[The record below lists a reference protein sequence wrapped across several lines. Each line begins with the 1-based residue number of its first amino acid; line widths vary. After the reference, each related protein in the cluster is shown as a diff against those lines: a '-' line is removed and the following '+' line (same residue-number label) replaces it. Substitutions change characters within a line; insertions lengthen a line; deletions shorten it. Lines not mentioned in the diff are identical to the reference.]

1 MIKAESE
8 LALKLHRILDILLTV
23 AAFIWAYFIKKYF
36 LPEPFRGLIESPNYY
51 IVLLMIIIIWF
62 ILCEQF
68 GLYTSYV
75 KISFAKIFSD
85 MVKAVSV
92 GMVLMV
98 LLMFAF
104 KLDDVSRLLM
114 SLFFLLNIGALT
126 ISKRIIYNKYVKE
139 PTSEY
144 KLHNV
149 LIVGS
154 KERARDVI
162 CAIGANKDPGTG
174 SREKSCPSI
183 EVETSGFPGYKI
195 MGCIDLDE
203 KEIGKEVINGF
214 KVIDTIKNLDKILLE
229 NPVDELFI
237 AMPLNLIK
245 HVEDHV
251 AFAGKIG
258 VPVRVIPDWQIKDL
272 IVNPAISFFELEI
285 FSGLATIVLSAVP
298 PDREKLFIK
307 YGIDYIFVA
316 IALILLLPLF
326 LLVSFAIKISSRGPV
341 FYKQERGG
349 LNGRKFMVYKF
360 RSMVANA
367 EAQQKGL
374 EDFNETEGPVF
385 KIKKDPRIVPYVG
398 TFLRRTFI
406 DEIPQ
411 LINILKGEMSLIGPR
426 PPIPAEVEKYEIWQ
440 RRRLSMKPG
449 ITCLWQIS
457 ANRHDMS
464 FDEWMNLDL
473 NYIDNWSPMLDV
485 KIFYSTLKVMLLG
498 TGR

>member
-1 MIKAESE
+1 MIKTESE
-8 LALKLHRILDILLTV
+8 LAIKLHSILDILLTV

-36 LPEPFRGLIESPNYY
+36 LPESFRGLTESPSYY

-62 ILCEQF
+62 ILFKLF
-68 GLYTSYV
+68 GLYTSYL

-92 GMVLMV
+92 GMILMV
-98 LLMFAF
+98 LLMFVF

-114 SLFFLLNIGALT
+114 GFFFLLNIGVLT
-126 ISKRIIYNKYVKE
+126 FSKRIIYNRYVKK
-139 PTSEY
+139 PISEY

-162 CAIGANKDPGTG
+162 RAIGTNKHPGFRAKNYPDT
-174 SREKSCPSI
+174 
-183 EVETSGFPGYKI
+183 EVETTGFPRYKI

-203 KEIGKEVINGF
+203 KEIGKKVINDF
-214 KVIDTIKNLDKILLE
+214 IVIDTIKNLDKILLE
-229 NPVDELFI
+229 NPIDELFI
-237 AMPLNLIK
+237 AMPLNLISR
-245 HVEDHV
+245 VEDHV

-258 VPVRVIPDWQIKDL
+258 IPVRVIPDWQIKDL
-272 IVNPAISFFELEI
+272 IVNPAISFFKLEI
-285 FSGLATIVLSAVP
+285 FSGLATIVLSAVA
-298 PDREKLFIK
+298 PDREEFLIK
-307 YGIDYIFVA
+307 HGIDYMVA
-316 IALILLLPLF
+316 AIGLILQLPLF
-326 LLVSFAIKISSRGPV
+326 ILVFFAIKISSQGPV
-341 FYKQERGG
+341 FYKQERCG

-360 RSMVANA
+360 RSMVAGA

-374 EDFNETEGPVF
+374 EEFNETEGPVF

-411 LINILKGEMSLIGPR
+411 LINVLKGEMSLIGPR

-473 NYIDNWSPMLDV
+473 NYIDNWSLILDV
-485 KIFYSTLKVMLLG
+485 KIFFSTLKLMLLG

>member
-1 MIKAESE
+1 MIKTDSE
-8 LALKLHRILDILLTV
+8 LAHKLHSVLDILLTI
-23 AAFIWAYFIKKYF
+23 AAFVWAYFIKKYF
-36 LPEPFRGLIESPNYY
+36 LPESFRGLTESPNYY

-62 ILCEQF
+62 IFFELF
-68 GLYTSYV
+68 GLYTSYS

-85 MVKAVSV
+85 MVKAVSAA
-92 GMVLMV
+92 MILMV
-98 LLMFAF
+98 LLMFVF
-104 KLDDVSRLLM
+104 KLDDVSRLLIGI
-114 SLFFLLNIGALT
+114 FFLLNIGMLT
-126 ISKRIIYNKYVKE
+126 FSKRIIYDRYAKE
-139 PTSEY
+139 PAKEY

-154 KERARDVI
+154 KDRARDVI
-162 CAIGANKDPGTG
+162 CAIGAYQDPVSG
-174 SREKSCPSI
+174 EKTCPRT
-183 EVETSGFPGYKI
+183 EVKTKGFPWYKI
-195 MGCIDLDE
+195 IGCVDLDE
-203 KEIGKEVINGF
+203 KEIGKEVLNGF

-237 AMPLNLIK
+237 AMPLSLISR
-245 HVEDHV
+245 VEDHV

-272 IVNPAISFFELEI
+272 IVNPAISFFELEL
-285 FSGLATIVLSAVP
+285 FSGLATIVLSTVP
-298 PDREKLFIK
+298 PGRETLLFK
-307 YGIDYIFVA
+307 YAIDYIFA
-316 IALILLLPLF
+316 AFALLLLLPLF
-326 LLVSFAIKISSRGPV
+326 LIASLAIKISSRGPV
-341 FYKQERGG
+341 FYKQERCG

-360 RSMVANA
+360 RSMVADA
-367 EAQQKGL
+367 EERQPQL
-374 EDFNETEGPVF
+374 EEFNETEGPVF
-385 KIKKDPRIVPYVG
+385 KIKKDPRIVPYIG

-426 PPIPAEVEKYEIWQ
+426 PPIPAEVEKYKTWQ

-457 ANRHDMS
+457 PNRHEMG

-485 KIFYSTLKVMLLG
+485 KTFFRTLKVMLLG

>member
-1 MIKAESE
+1 MIKTESE
-8 LALKLHRILDILLTV
+8 LAKKLHSILDTLLTI
-23 AAFIWAYFIKKYF
+23 AAFISAYFIKKYF
-36 LPEPFRGLIESPNYY
+36 LPESFRGLAESPNYY

-62 ILCEQF
+62 ILFELF
-68 GLYTSYV
+68 GLYTSYI

-85 MVKAVSV
+85 MVKAVST
-92 GMVLMV
+92 GMVLIV
-98 LLMFAF
+98 LLIFIF
-104 KLDDVSRLLM
+104 KLDAISRLLM
-114 SLFFLLNIGALT
+114 SIFFLLNIGVLT
-126 ISKRIIYNKYVKE
+126 FSKRLIYKKYVGE
-139 PTSEY
+139 PKSEY
-144 KLHNV
+144 KFHNV

-162 CAIGANKDPGTG
+162 CAIGTGMDPDT
-174 SREKSCPSI
+174 REKRCLITNIKGPR
-183 EVETSGFPGYKI
+183 VPGYKI

-203 KEIGKEVINGF
+203 KEIGKKVINDF

-229 NPVDELFI
+229 NPIDELFI
-237 AMPLNLIK
+237 AMPLNLISR
-245 HVEDHV
+245 VEDHV

-258 VPVRVIPDWQIKDL
+258 IPVRIIPEWQIKDL
-272 IVNPAISFFELEI
+272 ILNPAISFFELKI
-285 FSGLATIVLSAVP
+285 FAGLATIVLSAVP
-298 PDREKLFIK
+298 PDREELLIK
-307 YGIDYIFVA
+307 HGIDYMVAA

-341 FYKQERGG
+341 FYKQERCG

-360 RSMVANA
+360 RSMVADA
-367 EAQQKGL
+367 EARQKGL
-374 EDFNETEGPVF
+374 EEFNETEGPVF

-411 LINILKGEMSLIGPR
+411 LINIIKGEMSLIGPR
-426 PPIPAEVEKYEIWQ
+426 PPIPAEVEKYKTWQ

-457 ANRHDMS
+457 ENRHDVG

-473 NYIDNWSPMLDV
+473 DYIDNWSLMLDV
-485 KIFYSTLKVMLLG
+485 KIFFGTLKVMLLRA
-498 TGR
+498 GR

>member
-1 MIKAESE
+1 MIKTESE
-8 LALKLHRILDILLTV
+8 LAIKLHSILDILLTV

-36 LPEPFRGLIESPNYY
+36 LPESFRGLTESPNYY
-51 IVLLMIIIIWF
+51 IALLMIIIIWF
-62 ILCEQF
+62 ILFELF
-68 GLYTSYV
+68 GLYTSYL
-75 KISFAKIFSD
+75 KISFSKIFSD

-92 GMVLMV
+92 GMILMV
-98 LLMFAF
+98 LLMFVF

-114 SLFFLLNIGALT
+114 GFFFLLNIGVLT
-126 ISKRIIYNKYVKE
+126 FSKRIIYNRYVKK
-139 PTSEY
+139 PISEY

-162 CAIGANKDPGTG
+162 RAIGTNKHPGFRAKSYPGT
-174 SREKSCPSI
+174 
-183 EVETSGFPGYKI
+183 EVETTGFPKYKI

-203 KEIGKEVINGF
+203 KEIGKKVINDF
-214 KVIDTIKNLDKILLE
+214 IVIDTIKNLDKILLE
-229 NPVDELFI
+229 NPIDELFI
-237 AMPLNLIK
+237 AMPLNLISR
-245 HVEDHV
+245 VEDHV

-272 IVNPAISFFELEI
+272 IVNPAISFFKLEI

-298 PDREKLFIK
+298 PDRDELLIK
-307 YGIDYIFVA
+307 YGVDYMVA
-316 IALILLLPLF
+316 AIGLILHLPLF
-326 LLVSFAIKISSRGPV
+326 ILVSFAIKISSQGPV
-341 FYKQERGG
+341 FYKQERCG

-360 RSMVANA
+360 RSMVAGA
-367 EAQQKGL
+367 EALQKGL
-374 EDFNETEGPVF
+374 EEFNETEGPVF
-385 KIKKDPRIVPYVG
+385 KITKDPRIVPYVG

-411 LINILKGEMSLIGPR
+411 LINVLKGEMSLIGPR
-426 PPIPAEVEKYEIWQ
+426 PPIPAEVKKYEIWQ

-473 NYIDNWSPMLDV
+473 NYIDNWSLILDV
-485 KIFYSTLKVMLLG
+485 KIFFSTLKVMLLG

>member
-1 MIKAESE
+1 MTKPDSE
-8 LALKLHRILDILLTV
+8 LATKLHSILDIILTLG
-23 AAFIWAYFIKKYF
+23 AFIWAYFIKKYF
-36 LPEPFRGLIESPNYY
+36 LPEPFRGLTESPDYY
-51 IVLLMIIIIWF
+51 IILLMIVIIWYF
-62 ILCEQF
+62 LFELF
-68 GLYTSYV
+68 GSYSSYL
-75 KISFAKIFSD
+75 KKSFAKILLEI
-85 MVKAVSV
+85 VKVASV
-92 GMVLMV
+92 GTVFMI
-98 LLMFAF
+98 LLMYIF
-104 KLDDVSRLLM
+104 KFDDVSRLLL
-114 SLFFLLNIGALT
+114 SIFFLLNIGVLT
-126 ISKRIIYNKYVKE
+126 FSKRIIYNRYVKE

-144 KLHNV
+144 KLHNI

-162 CAIGANKDPGTG
+162 CAIGANKHPSCRDKTYPGT
-174 SREKSCPSI
+174 EI
-183 EVETSGFPGYKI
+183 ETTGFPGYKI

-237 AMPLNLIK
+237 AMPLNLISR
-245 HVEDHV
+245 VEDHV

-272 IVNPAISFFELEI
+272 ILNPAISFFKLEI
-285 FSGLATIVLSAVP
+285 FSGLATIILSAVP
-298 PDREKLFIK
+298 PGREKLLIK
-307 YGIDYIFVA
+307 YGIDYMAAA
-316 IALILLLPLF
+316 ITIILLLPLF
-326 LLVSFAIKISSRGPV
+326 ILVSFAVKISSRGPV
-341 FYKQERGG
+341 FYKQERCG

-360 RSMVANA
+360 RSMVSDA
-367 EAQQKGL
+367 EARQKGL
-374 EDFNETEGPVF
+374 EEFNETEGPVF

-449 ITCLWQIS
+449 LTCLWQIS
-457 ANRHDMS
+457 ANRHDIS

-473 NYIDNWSPMLDV
+473 NYIDNWSLTLDA
-485 KIFYSTLKVMLLG
+485 KIFFGTLKVMLLG